1 METEKHYFDQA
12 KKLAPEV
19 SLHDV
24 ELFVLQ
30 GPQAPSF
37 WKSHFFNDL
46 NSIIMSITAIFSIG
60 LYLFVQDASPQKS
73 AKPVHQ
79 AEKNLDIVSVVTQQS
94 IEESTLEEINIAV
107 SELPAEKRT
116 SKTWELREVEETMN
130 TAKPSPKSNKQQV
143 AGQPERSLSSL
154 PHAPESTEDSSG
166 HAESSLDFQAYELLL
181 FGDEPTSSWNPKVLQ
196 AKENGMYVQVSKIK
210 RHRDGTV
217 KKIEFY
223 LKAKS
228 PEGKN
233 YYKSFVSVQCNSFQS
248 LAVTWKYNPELGVE
262 EAAYSINE
270 GTWKTIEDV
279 YHSCSKI
286 KISSK

>member
-24 ELFVLQ
+24 EQFVLQ

-37 WKSHFFNDL
+37 WKSHFFNHL

-60 LYLFVQDASPQKS
+60 LYLFVQDASPQHS
-73 AKPVHQ
+73 AKPIHQ
-79 AEKNLDIVSVVTQQS
+79 AEKNLDVVHIITKHS
-94 IEESTLEEINIAV
+94 NAMSTREEINIPI
-107 SELPAEKRT
+107 SELPTENST
-116 SKTWELREVEETMN
+116 SKMWEVREIPATRNIVN
-130 TAKPSPKSNKQQV
+130 TAPKSKEQGITSL
-143 AGQPERSLSSL
+143 AEGGLSSL
-154 PHAPESTEDSSG
+154 SDLPESSKDSTDRVVNP
-166 HAESSLDFQAYELLL
+166 LDFQDFELKL
-181 FGDEPTSSWNPKVLQ
+181 FGDEPTSSWNPKVTQ
-196 AKENGMYVQVSKIK
+196 AKENGMFVQVHKIK
-210 RHRDGTV
+210 RHKDGTV

-233 YYKSFVSVQCNSFQS
+233 YYKSFVSVECNSFQS
-248 LAVTWKYNPELGVE
+248 LAVTWKYNSALGVS
-262 EAAYSINE
+262 EAAFSIND
-270 GTWKTIEDV
+270 GTWKEIEDV